1 MWRFFCDKRH
11 REIES
16 PLLFIVKPISMC
28 IQTQCW
34 CTECYFKINGE
45 FFYCQC
51 GKRRFSHFM
60 SDSCQTPWQIMHVLT
75 FLFKMRVL
83 ENAGKLMNH
92 GITRYSYMGRDSSVL
107 PRFIEERQLRPER
120 YICKVTYIERCL
132 YIRDYIVDVYTLYFV
147 CILPLHIIKESHI

>member
-1 MWRFFCDKRH
+1 MVCLQCHWLKEPETQSTLLTHLTVFPNQMFVHYWRNFKNRKFFVTHDTGKSKVHCFYKCK
-11 REIES
+11 S
-16 PLLFIVKPISMC
+16 ISMR

-34 CTECYFKINGE
+34 CTENTFKIKGD

-51 GKRRFSHFM
+51 GKRQFSHFM

-92 GITRYSYMGRDSSVL
+92 GITRYSFMARDSSVL
-107 PRFIEERQLRPER
+107 PRFIEERQLQPER
-120 YICKVTYIERCL
+120 
-132 YIRDYIVDVYTLYFV
+132 
-147 CILPLHIIKESHI
+147 